1 MSALISADPLSGRAG
16 RRLCAAVP
24 RWYHADLRRV
34 GVFGDLGQMA
44 TIRAG
49 FASPTDE
56 GVTLADMIHTVT
68 SAGVASSR
76 RVRAIYDNLD
86 RLGAITSR
94 SMASDRRRRPF
105 RIGSWLEAAL
115 VDWLS
120 IWIDAARP
128 WLTTQPVADRETLST
143 VFCFFS
149 DALRK
154 AAFYPGITFPEV
166 RFFLERAA
174 GYPILMEV
182 TGYLGDSMNEGAA
195 MLVSRKGLAR
205 SYGLSR
211 PHIAGLLAAAE
222 ARGWF
227 SFPHGRQ
234 ELTVARATRER
245 LLQWPVREIAWIV
258 LALEHRMIAVK

>member
-1 MSALISADPLSGRAG
+1 
-16 RRLCAAVP
+16 
-24 RWYHADLRRV
+24 
-34 GVFGDLGQMA
+34 MA
-44 TIRAG
+44 TVGAG
-49 FASPTDE
+49 FASSSDD
-56 GVTLADMIHTVT
+56 GVTLADIIRTVT

-94 SMASDRRRRPF
+94 DMVSDRRRRPF

-128 WLTTQPVADRETLST
+128 WLTTQPVADRETLSI

-149 DALRK
+149 DALTK
-154 AAFYPGITFPEV
+154 AAFYPGIDFPEV

-182 TGYLGDSMNEGAA
+182 AGYLVDSMNAGVP
-195 MLVSRKGLAR
+195 VSRKGLAR
-205 SYGLSR
+205 RYGLSR
-211 PHIAGLLAAAE
+211 SHIAGLLVAAE

-227 SFPHGRQ
+227 SFPHGRH
-234 ELTVARATRER
+234 ELTVARATRAR
-245 LLQWPVREIAWIV
+245 LRQWPVREIAWIV
-258 LALEHRMIAVK
+258 LALEHRNNRFEVIRA